1 MTKQSSWEGSLPL
14 NVMSLS
20 GFDSVKTRLLLSS
33 VASSQIRHVLQCSL
47 HFAIVNSNYWNIILE
62 PKEVKCLVGIHN
74 LQYIQEGIV
83 LGYWQQVTGSQ
94 SFSTFYWVFSSTNST
109 LDQHPLLL

>member
-1 MTKQSSWEGSLPL
+1 
-14 NVMSLS
+14 MSFS

-33 VASSQIRHVLQCSL
+33 VTSSQIRHVLQCSL
-47 HFAIVNSNYWNIILE
+47 HFAIINSNYWNIILE

-74 LQYIQEGIV
+74 VQYIQEGIV
-83 LGYWQQVTGSQ
+83 LGYWQQVTGSR